1 MLYVLK
7 VIANLILPPG
17 CLIISLLIYIILYYK
32 KNKTMPKL
40 IVTITI
46 LFYII
51 SIPLT
56 SNLLT
61 HSLEY
66 KYLPPNKLDGDVVV
80 VLGSGA
86 TLSSPDLSGSGN
98 LSGSAANRLLAAAR
112 INKKTGLPII
122 FTGGQVFK
130 TSGNEAEIAKR
141 QLLDLGLSEN
151 AVIMENKS
159 LNTTENAN
167 FTKVLLTKYNYTKP
181 ILLTSAF
188 HMYRAVIN
196 FNNAGI
202 KNLEIY
208 PCDYSTNKKLS
219 MDFNSFV
226 PSSSSL
232 GSSSLAL
239 HEYLGVLQL
248 LIKK

>member
-188 HMYRAVIN
+188 HMYRSVIN

-232 GSSSLAL
+232 SSSSLAL

>member
-98 LSGSAANRLLAAAR
+98 LSGSAANRLLTAAR

-232 GSSSLAL
+232 SSSSLAL

>member
-1 MLYVLK
+1 MLYIIK
-7 VIANLILPPG
+7 TIANLILPPG
-17 CLIISLLIYIILYYK
+17 CLIISLVIYIIFSYRKSK
-32 KNKTMPKL
+32 KLPKL
-40 IVTITI
+40 IVFITL

-56 SNLLT
+56 SNLLM

-66 KYLPPNKLDGDVVV
+66 KYLSPNKLDGDVIV
-80 VLGSGA
+80 VLGGGA

-112 INKKTGLPII
+112 IHIKTGLPII
-122 FTGGQVFK
+122 FSGGQVFK
-130 TSGNEAEIAKR
+130 TSGNEAEIANR
-141 QLLDLGLSEN
+141 QLLDLGLSKN

-167 FTKVLLTKYNYTKP
+167 FTKVILTKYNYTKP

-188 HMYRAVIN
+188 HMYRAIIN

-202 KNLEIY
+202 KNLQIY
-208 PCDYSTNKKLS
+208 PCDFTTNKILS
-219 MDFNSFV
+219 TGFDSFV
-226 PSSSSL
+226 PSGSSLSSS
-232 GSSSLAL
+232 SVAL
-239 HEYLGVLQL
+239 HEYLGIIQL